1 MLTISKNPS
10 KSSKAVVKFT
20 SKNPVPKSMHMPM
33 SMHMPILA
41 QIPPN
46 MGRGVQNNL
55 TEATFRQYLV
65 GFYQI
70 LPRDLP
76 AIIGKRLRYAI
87 DSIDKSGRVISTQY
101 RLGGIVKAVTFNTVV
116 MFNPGARITWTL
128 NLRQPN
134 KRIRLYSNVLL
145 TNVR

>member
-1 MLTISKNPS
+1 MLTISKNSS

-20 SKNPVPKSMHMPM
+20 SKKPAPKPAPKPMP
-33 SMHMPILA
+33 MPILA

-46 MGRGVQNNL
+46 MGRGVQNSL

-70 LPRDLP
+70 LPKDLP
-76 AIIGKRLRYAI
+76 AVIGKRLRYAI

-101 RLGGIVKAVTFNTVV
+101 RLGGIVKAVTFNDIV

-134 KRIRLYSNVLL
+134 KRIRLYSNALI
-145 TNVR
+145 NK

>member
-1 MLTISKNPS
+1 MLTISKNSS

-20 SKNPVPKSMHMPM
+20 SKKPAPKPAPKPMP
-33 SMHMPILA
+33 MPILA

-46 MGRGVQNNL
+46 MGRGVQNSL

-70 LPRDLP
+70 LPKDLP
-76 AIIGKRLRYAI
+76 AVIGKRLRYAI